1 MSHFPIVPTASSSGA
16 ASGYYGP
23 PTVDATSPG
32 ALRSSRSGDD
42 RPTWSTKEKV
52 GLGLVIFTLAML
64 VLATCLSQ
72 GVFDK
77 MMYISSSNIAA
88 GCIGLA
94 SLFFLI
100 PGLVLLCKPCVENQA
115 QQAHVHRH

>member
-1 MSHFPIVPTASSSGA
+1 MSYSQSAAVASSSGTGHYA
-16 ASGYYGP
+16 P
-23 PTVDATSPG
+23 PTADGVSAGG
-32 ALRSSRSGDD
+32 ASRLSRSPVGGQA
-42 RPTWSTKEKV
+42 WSKKEKV

-100 PGLVLLCKPCVENQA
+100 PGLVLLCKPCVENQE
-115 QQAHVHRH
+115 QQAHLPRH